1 MFLTHLNSCTDLRLC
16 RVKVFYKIAFR
27 FAENKLSTFLTV
39 LSRVKVKFA
48 DTVIRLEHVPKDSN
62 GGVAVEFRIKK

>member
-1 MFLTHLNSCTDLRLC
+1 MFL
-16 RVKVFYKIAFR
+16 
-27 FAENKLSTFLTV
+27 LSVSV

-62 GGVAVEFRIKK
+62 SGVAVEFRLKK

>member
-1 MFLTHLNSCTDLRLC
+1 M
-16 RVKVFYKIAFR
+16 KVPVFF
-27 FAENKLSTFLTV
+27 FPV

-62 GGVAVEFRIKK
+62 SGVAVEFRIKK